1 MDEKNINPE
10 FSKIYSDNKLKSFI
24 AGILLIIA
32 GSISILMWIGL
43 ASLDIPFIESI
54 ILPEFQ
60 NIPGE
65 YTIVDISSDSI
76 KELLIICGSI
86 GFFLSIFTILGGIMS
101 IKHQMWKIS
110 IVGGILGIFS
120 IGPLFVSSILS
131 AIGVILV
138 FISRNEFQ

>member
-10 FSKIYSDNKLKSFI
+10 FSKIYSNNKLKSFI

-110 IVGGILGIFS
+110 IVGGTLGIFS

>member
-10 FSKIYSDNKLKSFI
+10 FSKIYSNNKLKSFI

-60 NIPGE
+60 NIPRE

-110 IVGGILGIFS
+110 IVGGTLGIFS

>member
-60 NIPGE
+60 NMPRE

-110 IVGGILGIFS
+110 IVGGTLGIFS